1 MNYIYKACLFT
12 SNPLKNGELVG
23 CHRSL
28 KDILTNNKN
37 RASQLLKQSKV

>member
-12 SNPLKNGELVG
+12 SNPLKNGELVR
-23 CHRSL
+23 CYRSL

-37 RASQLLKQSKV
+37 RASQLLE